1 MTSFKHIY
9 ELISVK
15 ASNTSNVADVAK
27 LWQWDGI
34 AAVEAK
40 SRDKIHF
47 FLADEGRSSISNHR
61 HKRSLV

>member
-34 AAVEAK
+34 AAAEQLRQNQEIRFTSSWPMKAEA
-40 SRDKIHF
+40 RF
-47 FLADEGRSSISNHR
+47 
-61 HKRSLV
+61 